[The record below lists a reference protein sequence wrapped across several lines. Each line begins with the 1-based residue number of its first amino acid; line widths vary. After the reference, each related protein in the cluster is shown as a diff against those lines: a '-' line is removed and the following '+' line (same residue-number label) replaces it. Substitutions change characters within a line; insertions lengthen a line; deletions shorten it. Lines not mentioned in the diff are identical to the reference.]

1 MSSKSLFLLVV
12 ALLPIFGELGFARS
26 TQNLEFL
33 QIHLGDLGEH
43 TWVHPHAIFD
53 AVALVESKDFKGEIR
68 IRHCRVIVWLAS
80 YRMVR
85 RPGGCFHHT

>member
-1 MSSKSLFLLVV
+1 MASKSLFLLVV

-26 TQNLEFL
+26 TQCLEFL
-33 QIHLGDLGEH
+33 QIHLGDLVEH

-53 AVALVESKDFKGEIR
+53 VVALVESKDFKGEMWI
-68 IRHCRVIVWLAS
+68 HHYRVVVWSAS